1 MSDDLRAQLSQM
13 RRSYG
18 EEGLREDLLPAEPLA
33 LFTRWLT
40 EASANPYI
48 VEPNAMVL
56 GTSDISSRTVLLKDM
71 SERGLTFFTNYRS
84 RKAAAINKDGRVS
97 LLFPWYPM
105 ERQVIVLGLASEIA
119 SAESDA
125 YFASRP
131 YGSQIG
137 AWASEQSQ
145 ELSSREE
152 LEQRFEELSQRYP
165 EGEVPRPSF
174 WGGFNVVPDS
184 IEFWQGRYSRLH
196 DRIRYTREG
205 SHWKRMRLNP

>member
-1 MSDDLRAQLSQM
+1 MSDDLRHRLSQM

-18 EEGLREDLLPAEPLA
+18 EVGLVDQDLPKEPFT
-33 LFTRWLT
+33 LFATWLQ

-56 GTSDISSRTVLLKDM
+56 STSDMSARTVLLKDLH
-71 SERGLTFFTNYRS
+71 EEGFTFFSNYRS
-84 RKAAAINKDGRVS
+84 RKSRAIAHDRRVT
-97 LLFPWYPM
+97 LLFPWYAM
-105 ERQVIVLGLASEIA
+105 ERQVIIIGSASQV
-119 SAESDA
+119 SAEESDR

-137 AWASEQSQ
+137 AWASQQSE

-152 LEQRFEELSQRYP
+152 LEGRFTELTSQYQ
-165 EGEVPRPSF
+165 EGSVPRPPF
-174 WGGFNVVPDS
+174 WGGYRVEAES

-196 DRIRYTREG
+196 DRIRYLRDG
-205 SHWKRMRLNP
+205 NHWGRVRLNP

>member
-1 MSDDLRAQLSQM
+1 MGDDLRAQLSQM

-18 EEGLREDLLPAEPLA
+18 EEGLRDDLLPAEPLA
-33 LFTRWLT
+33 LFTQWLT
-40 EASANPYI
+40 QASANPYI

-84 RKAAAINKDGRVS
+84 RKSEAIKKDGRVS

-119 SAESDA
+119 SSESDA

-137 AWASEQSQ
+137 AWASQQSQ
-145 ELSSREE
+145 ELSSRQE

-165 EGEVPRPSF
+165 EGSVPRPSF
-174 WGGFNVVPDS
+174 WGGFNVIPDS

-205 SHWKRMRLNP
+205 SHWRRMRLNP